1 MIMMPADHPR
11 EGKLR
16 EHTMRIMVVTDQY
29 EPMVGGVP
37 TVTRSLAR
45 GLAGRG
51 HDVALVVPSPGWRG
65 RLATAEQVSVTYR
78 G

>member
-16 EHTMRIMVVTDQY
+16 EQTMRIMVVTDQY

-37 TVTRSLAR
+37 TVTRNLAR

-51 HDVALVVPSPGWRG
+51 HDVALVHGTKACGSAACQPPRRAS
-65 RLATAEQVSVTYR
+65 
-78 G
+78 